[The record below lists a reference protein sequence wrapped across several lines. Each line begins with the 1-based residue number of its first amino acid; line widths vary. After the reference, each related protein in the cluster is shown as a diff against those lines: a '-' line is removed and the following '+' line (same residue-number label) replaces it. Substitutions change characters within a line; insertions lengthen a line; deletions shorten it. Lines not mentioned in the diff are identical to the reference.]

1 MKTKLNQHF
10 EPSRR
15 TICCAGLGAF
25 FISACE
31 AKPMKTRINI
41 SIFSY
46 LNRPIFDVYMN
57 GTDFMG
63 AAANGFYGSNGVLL
77 AQVITLGSQKVT
89 WRLGGPEGM
98 ARNGE
103 TVAAKN
109 TPEIKEIPA
118 GVKWLALH
126 VYDDDTVE
134 IAFSKGSPDE
144 LSTARGIK
152 IIEAAERKNGK

>member
-1 MKTKLNQHF
+1 MKTKLHKQF

-15 TICCAGLGAF
+15 TICCVGLGAF

-31 AKPMKTRINI
+31 AKPVKTRINI
-41 SIFSY
+41 SFFSY
-46 LNRPIFDVYMN
+46 VNRPIFDVYMN
-57 GTDFMG
+57 GTDFGM
-63 AAANGFYGSNGVLL
+63 APAQGFYGSNSVMV
-77 AQVITLGSQKVT
+77 AQVITLGPQKVT
-89 WRLGGPEGM
+89 WRRGDT
-98 ARNGE
+98 GE
-103 TVAAKN
+103 TITAKN
-109 TPEIKEIPA
+109 TPEIKEIPP

-144 LSTARGIK
+144 LSTARGKK